1 MAPPSAAPRLDRVNQ
16 CIWWGERRVELA
28 ANAFHLLAY
37 LVEHPQMLVAKD
49 ELLDAVWPETHVVDA
64 VLSVTVS
71 QLREAFGDDP
81 RQPRFIETVHGRGY
95 RWIGT
100 LAPDAAV
107 VDPGDARAAPIFGR
121 DAALAELDA
130 AAARAAAGRRQLVFV
145 TGEPGIGKTA
155 LIDHFLASAAM
166 RTGLVARGQC
176 IDAYGMGEP
185 YMPLLEA
192 LQQLVHGAPGAADV
206 LRAHAPTW

>member
-16 CIWWGERRVELA
+16 CIWRGERRVELS

-37 LVEHPQMLVAKD
+37 LVERRQMLVTKD

-100 LAPDAAV
+100 LAPDAALAAA
-107 VDPGDARAAPIFGR
+107 GGEAERAPLVGR
-121 DAALAELDA
+121 DAALAELEA
-130 AAARAAAGRRQLVFV
+130 AATQAAAGRR
-145 TGEPGIGKTA
+145 
-155 LIDHFLASAAM
+155 
-166 RTGLVARGQC
+166 
-176 IDAYGMGEP
+176 
-185 YMPLLEA
+185 
-192 LQQLVHGAPGAADV
+192 
-206 LRAHAPTW
+206 